1 MQAPAAPAAPLAAS
15 AFVASPVPV
24 AQAPAG
30 RAVQPP
36 TKARGAN
43 SVVPLPGTRRVGSLP
58 DQEDPEKSGL
68 CHTPAAPLHVLR
80 LPCAAHSLRS
90 QSHCPP
96 PRLPPTP
103 LAAAIAKRLKEL
115 RDREGYLK
123 NMWYAA
129 GGHPQPRCCGLGALP
144 LLTQPHAVA
153 PSRCCRPS
161 ADARRPASSP
171 CAALSNKVGKKPVKT
186 QVCGKEMVLFRRV
199 RRCRAAARCHA
210 RRCPCSAPSSAS
222 DALPSLLAQGRQPAQ
237 CTPSTTR
244 AHTGA
249 ALPRQLSSVVHAPM
263 CCCKPAVR
271 HPFLVAACRGAPLS
285 EGWVEHKN
293 GHSCVVCPYHGWA
306 MDGEG
311 LLQGRAGESLPAA
324 MLLSW

>member
-199 RRCRAAARCHA
+199 RRCRAAATVPRA
-210 RRCPCSAPSSAS
+210 
-222 DALPSLLAQGRQPAQ
+222 ALPLLCAQLRVRRPSKSACAGTTPAQ

-263 CCCKPAVR
+263 CCCKPAV
-271 HPFLVAACRGAPLS
+271 VT
-285 EGWVEHKN
+285 
-293 GHSCVVCPYHGWA
+293 HSSS
-306 MDGEG
+306 
-311 LLQGRAGESLPAA
+311 LRAGARP
-324 MLLSW
+324 